1 MGMVALLVVVF
12 GAASSAWGVYQKER
26 ESKKL
31 RTQAEAERAD
41 LLERQGRLEG
51 DIAELGTDRG
61 LEEALREQYALAERG
76 EQLIV
81 IVEPPEAEPI
91 QATSTV
97 REWLSNLFWWW

>member
-12 GAASSAWGVYQKER
+12 GAASSVWGVYQKEA

-31 RTQAEAERAD
+31 RAQAEAERAD